1 MNDPLSLNVII
12 KSMFFIQV
20 NNQLCVSNDTDV
32 FVILASCLHQLYC
45 KSMYLNWSM
54 EEFIG
59 LNLIASNLDDEK
71 TKA

>member
-1 MNDPLSLNVII
+1 MTLCLSTLLSNQCFLFRSI
-12 KSMFFIQV
+12 S
-20 NNQLCVSNDTDV
+20 NQLCVSNDTDV